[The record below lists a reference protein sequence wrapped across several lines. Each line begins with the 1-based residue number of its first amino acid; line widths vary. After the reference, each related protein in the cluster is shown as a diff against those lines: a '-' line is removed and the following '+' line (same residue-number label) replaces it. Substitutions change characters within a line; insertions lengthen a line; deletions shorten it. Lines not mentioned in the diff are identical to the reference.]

1 MCRTM
6 DSETVH
12 CIAISGAGRPSVH
25 IFYAKGVAERRIW
38 AQRIL
43 EASTPIFPTKYSAEF
58 TRAGWAYLKVYISKS
73 NVIKS
78 ISLNTKTN

>member
-1 MCRTM
+1 M
-6 DSETVH
+6 H